1 MEAIPSPR
9 RLTELLVQH
18 NTQTGEIDPLFVG
31 RCSQWLRD
39 LGFDVRTIDAAG
51 VTHVLATIG
60 PTPAANNTPLLRVA
74 WVGHYDTVGVGSGWH
89 YPALAATQDNGRL
102 YGRGASDMKSGDAA
116 LIFAARDVAPL
127 GVHSTV
133 FLPGDE
139 ETTSAGV
146 PALLTLCGDAP
157 FDLCIGG
164 EPTSK
169 EQLGDC
175 IKNGRRGRIAGTI
188 TLHGQAGH
196 AAYADRTPNIIDR
209 LPAVIAALHSPWND
223 GSSTTVP
230 TTLSITNLTTDS
242 SALNVIPGSV
252 TLSFDARTTP
262 GRSLDDVE
270 REIERRLT
278 ETKVPYTLA
287 APKRTLSY
295 MTDPSSAPDSPQATL
310 VRCAQ
315 QAIKEVL
322 GIDPRLTCD
331 GGTSD
336 ARFLAALGV
345 PTIEFGVPHGNM
357 HGPDEFVEIEN
368 IERLR
373 QVYGTL
379 LRLYQAERAA
389 LRSR

>member
-1 MEAIPSPR
+1 
-9 RLTELLVQH
+9 
-18 NTQTGEIDPLFVG
+18 
-31 RCSQWLRD
+31 
-39 LGFDVRTIDAAG
+39 
-51 VTHVLATIG
+51 
-60 PTPAANNTPLLRVA
+60 
-74 WVGHYDTVGVGSGWH
+74 
-89 YPALAATQDNGRL
+89 
-102 YGRGASDMKSGDAA
+102 MKSGDAA
-116 LIFAARDVAPL
+116 MIFAARDLAPL

-146 PALLTLCGDAP
+146 PALLTLCGDTP

-169 EQLGDC
+169 ERLGDC
-175 IKNGRRGRIAGTI
+175 IKNGRRGRFAGTI
-188 TLHGQAGH
+188 TLHGRAGH
-196 AAYADRTPNIIDR
+196 AAYADRTPNIIDQ
-209 LPAVIAALHSPWND
+209 LPAVIAALHAPWND
-223 GSSTTVP
+223 AASGAVQ

-278 ETKVPYTLA
+278 DTRVPYTLTV
-287 APKRTLSY
+287 PKRTLSY
-295 MTDPSSAPDSPQATL
+295 MTDPNGAPDAPQATL

-322 GIDPRLTCD
+322 GMDPVLTCD

-357 HGPDEFVEIEN
+357 HGPDEFVELEN

-373 QVYGTL
+373 QVYGAL
-379 LRLYQAERAA
+379 VRRYQGERAA
-389 LRSR
+389 FASR